1 MTWLFA
7 LAHRPKE
14 YNYCRKPE
22 RALNKCM
29 FEKLV
34 SLVFYGPRYMVIAI
48 GVLTVI

>member
-7 LAHRPKE
+7 LAHSPKE

-34 SLVFYGPRYMVIAI
+34 SLVFHGRRNLVTAME
-48 GVLTVI
+48 VLTMV